1 MLLEPGKKMEL
12 ETGFHMA
19 AHAAKKANQSHFEF
33 QGKKYPVTAK
43 SHTEGM
49 VPPEKIGGQIYKK
62 RDDKAAAS
70 GHSADVREE
79 EKKFDPLK
87 HIKSPTQ
94 GEKNAAKDVKR
105 GSYAD
110 RAALLRSAQADG
122 RLKEETLDELNKDT
136 LYSYANKANKDI
148 SNKHKELGTQIKAG
162 KSVEANKTSMKI
174 SHRDQGLDRAETRL
188 NREEK
193 DIDKDDDSMYTTKSQ
208 AKKIAD
214 KEAAKEV
221 HKHEKHLHKGS
232 KETKFDEER
241 HMTGNEKENRE
252 RIVKSMK
259 KGMAGFKERY
269 GNRAKNVM
277 YATATKQAMHHE
289 EVDLDEAINDNLHPA
304 GAALLKHI
312 KPQHHNLYKPHLTTD
327 VFNGSYKDRTDV
339 LNAAKKAGHLKEEV
353 DLTEAKSDYELYHPQ
368 YSGAVSHA
376 LSHHGSKGLT
386 VHDDDYFHHVS
397 VGPRKPSEGQTV
409 THHIP
414 ATDKKG
420 NKHFIHMQ
428 VYNRGSSHKPYELN
442 TYSSQVPKHH
452 LKKEDIGGIST
463 MSEDQKS
470 VRIEPNE
477 DMKTKTVD
485 TLKGRVKVPAEY
497 HNQPLSYKV
506 KLNVEEKT
514 TPMELAKELARKSFK
529 KMRTEVMGKT
539 GTSEEKK
546 HD

>member
-1 MLLEPGKKMEL
+1 MFTKSLVSQALIDATKAIMEEDEKKQMLLEPGKKMEL

-49 VPPEKIGGQIYKK
+49 VAPELIGGQIYKK
-62 RDDKAAAS
+62 RDNKAAAS

-87 HIKSPTQ
+87 HIKSPTP
-94 GEKNAAKDVKR
+94 GEKAAAKDVKR

-110 RAALLRSAQADG
+110 RAAMLRSAQADG
-122 RLKEETLDELNKDT
+122 RLKEE
-136 LYSYANKANKDI
+136 
-148 SNKHKELGTQIKAG
+148 
-162 KSVEANKTSMKI
+162 
-174 SHRDQGLDRAETRL
+174 
-188 NREEK
+188 
-193 DIDKDDDSMYTTKSQ
+193 KDDDSMYTTKSQ

-214 KEAAKEV
+214 KEIN
-221 HKHEKHLHKGS
+221 KHEKHLHKGA

-241 HMTGNEKENRE
+241 HMSDDEMAKREKN
-252 RIVKSMK
+252 VKSMK

-269 GNRAKNVM
+269 GKNARNVM
-277 YATATKQAMHHE
+277 YATATKQAME
-289 EVDLDEAINDNLHPA
+289 EVEELDEENPLQNRAPTYRSKNVKTGKPIFHSTLLKQQIKNSLGKHVKPNLPEEFELDEAINDNLHPA

-339 LNAAKKAGHLKEEV
+339 LKAAKQAGHLKEEV
-353 DLTEAKSDYELYHPQ
+353 DLDEDNTESKKEFMDRQKRLAAAGAQTAKDPARLKRMMNIPG
-368 YSGAVSHA
+368 YSAA
-376 LSHHGSKGLT
+376 MDL
-386 VHDDDYFHHVS
+386 
-397 VGPRKPSEGQTV
+397 
-409 THHIP
+409 
-414 ATDKKG
+414 AKK
-420 NKHFIHMQ
+420 
-428 VYNRGSSHKPYELN
+428 
-442 TYSSQVPKHH
+442 TTT
-452 LKKEDIGGIST
+452 KKEDIGGIST
-463 MSEDQKS
+463 MSEEEKS

-477 DMKTKTVD
+477 DMDSKTVD

-497 HNQPLSYKV
+497 HNELLSYKV
-506 KLNVEEKT
+506 KLNVEEKEKT